1 MSDKSRVQG
10 LLHHPATAWVIL
22 LASFA
27 ITGFAW
33 HLSDSYMR
41 ERARDRFEQRVANI
55 QVSIERRMVEYEA
68 TLRGGLGLFNS
79 SEFVSRQEWRT
90 YADSL
95 QLDRYFPG
103 IQGFGFTQV
112 VPASELERHQ
122 ARLRAEG
129 FHDYAIRPPGS
140 RDPYTAIIYLEPFNV
155 RNRRAF
161 GYDMFSEEVR
171 RVAMERARDTGQPA
185 LSGRVRLVQETEADI
200 QHGVLLYL
208 PVYRSGATLAGVAE
222 RQSALVGYVYAPF
235 RMRDLMQGILGAD
248 TGDVDFWLFDGPLA
262 TPETELFRSAEL
274 ADPASHLSA
283 DREFAASRSLTIAGR
298 TWSLHVAARPAY
310 ISGVEAAQPLIVAI
324 GGLTIDLLLFVIIGS
339 IARRRREAEEV
350 ARAMTESLRRSN
362 AELEQFAYAAS
373 HDMRQPLRMVA
384 SYMQLLE
391 GELGSLLDPRQRQY
405 FRFAVDGARRMDEML
420 VSLLEYSRVGR
431 TAMPI
436 SEVDTRAALEDA
448 MHIMHPTIR
457 ETGADVRVLGD
468 WPKVRGIRDDFV
480 RLFQNLI
487 DNALKYRLSEGMP
500 QIVIEAIAEPGCH
513 RFEVRDNGIGLESGQ
528 EARLFKV
535 FERLQPRD
543 RYPGAGIGLALCR
556 KIVESHGGMIG
567 VRSPGSG
574 LGCTFYFT
582 LPDTA
587 DGEGR

>member
-1 MSDKSRVQG
+1 MSSSSRLQS

-41 ERARDRFEQRVANI
+41 ERARDRFEHRVANI

-68 TLRGGLGLFNS
+68 TLRGGLGLFNAS
-79 SEFVSRQEWRT
+79 DHVSRQEWRT

-95 QLDRYFPG
+95 QLDRFFPG

-112 VPASELERHQ
+112 VPARELERHQ

-140 RDPYTAIIYLEPFNV
+140 RDPYTAIIYLEPFNQ

-171 RVAMERARDTGQPA
+171 RAAMERARDTGQPA

-208 PVYRSGATLAGVAE
+208 PVYRSGAMLAGVAE

-262 TPETELFRSAEL
+262 TAETELFRSAES
-274 ADPASHLSA
+274 ADPASKLKA
-283 DREFAASRSLTIAGR
+283 DQGFSASRSLTVAGR
-298 TWSLHVAARPAY
+298 IWSLHVAARPGY
-310 ISGVEAAQPLIVAI
+310 VSGVEASQPLVVAI

-350 ARAMTESLRRSN
+350 ARAKEEGLRRSN
-362 AELEQFAYAAS
+362 AELEQFVHVAS
-373 HDMRQPLRMVA
+373 HDMRQPLHMVA
-384 SYMQLLE
+384 SNMQLLE
-391 GELGSLLDPRQRQY
+391 GELGSALDSRQRQHL
-405 FRFAVDGARRMDEML
+405 RLAVDGVNRLDAML

-431 TAMPI
+431 TALPI
-436 SEVDTRAALEDA
+436 YELDSRAALEDA
-448 MHIMHPTIR
+448 MRIMLPAIR
-457 ETGADVRVLGD
+457 ETGADVQIIGD
-468 WPKVRGIRDDFV
+468 WPKVRGIRDDLV

-487 DNALKYRLSEGMP
+487 DNALKYRLSEGTP
-500 QIVIEAIAEPGCH
+500 QIVIEATAEPGRH
-513 RFEVRDNGIGLESGQ
+513 RFEVRDNGIGLESG
-528 EARLFKV
+528 
-535 FERLQPRD
+535 
-543 RYPGAGIGLALCR
+543 
-556 KIVESHGGMIG
+556 
-567 VRSPGSG
+567 
-574 LGCTFYFT
+574 
-582 LPDTA
+582 
-587 DGEGR
+587 